1 MKKTILIVDDSQFMK
16 DLLEKSISKS
26 AAEAKPQPLNEL
38 LCLTWFE
45 KAEPG
50 KECTPNARC
59 ENAETNGNCDY
70 CRTMDGR
77 GIEEINCY
85 ASTCDCCG
93 ELTMHEEMEMNE
105 ENQLGTCEVCI
116 AKGLKA

>member
-1 MKKTILIVDDSQFMK
+1 MEK
-16 DLLEKSISKS
+16 DFCECGNVLPCPDCWEGTAVSKS
-26 AAEAKPQPLNEL
+26 GSNGV

-45 KAEPG
+45 AAEPG
-50 KECTPNARC
+50 KECMPDTRC
-59 ENAETNGNCDY
+59 EDVETNGNCDS

-85 ASTCDCCG
+85 ASTCDACG
-93 ELTMHEEMEMNE
+93 ELTMHEELEMNE
-105 ENQLGTCEVCI
+105 ENQLGTCPECL